1 MDEIKFND
9 LGAQYHALKKE
20 IDAGIA
26 DVIAGTH
33 FISGPQIEQLEK
45 ELCAYTGR
53 RYCVTCGNGTDALRM
68 PLMAWGIQAGDAVF
82 VPAFTFFASSE
93 VVSLCGGTP
102 VFVDSRTDTF
112 DMDPEDLKKKIAA
125 VKAEGKLIPRA
136 VIAVD
141 LFGQPAQFPEI
152 EKIAAENGLKVLE
165 DGAQG
170 FGGRIGEK
178 CACSFGDASATS
190 FFPAKALGC
199 YGDGGAVF
207 TDDPELYKVLKSIR
221 VHGKGSMKYENV
233 RIGVNS
239 RLDTLQ
245 AAILLPKLHA
255 FDTEN
260 THRIRAAQRYTD
272 ALKDKFQTPTV
283 LPGYHSSFGYYTLRA
298 ANEAQRTRV
307 MDALKTAGVPS
318 IIYYPCP
325 LHLQKVYAPLGYKPG
340 DLPVAESLAKT
351 VFSLPMH
358 GYITDETID
367 YVCGVLQKA

>member
-68 PLMAWGIQAGDAVF
+68 PLMAWCIQAGDAVF

-165 DGAQG
+165 DDAQG

-178 CACSFGDASATS
+178 D
-190 FFPAKALGC
+190 
-199 YGDGGAVF
+199 
-207 TDDPELYKVLKSIR
+207 R
-221 VHGKGSMKYENV
+221 
-233 RIGVNS
+233 
-239 RLDTLQ
+239 
-245 AAILLPKLHA
+245 
-255 FDTEN
+255 
-260 THRIRAAQRYTD
+260 
-272 ALKDKFQTPTV
+272 
-283 LPGYHSSFGYYTLRA
+283 
-298 ANEAQRTRV
+298 
-307 MDALKTAGVPS
+307 
-318 IIYYPCP
+318 
-325 LHLQKVYAPLGYKPG
+325 
-340 DLPVAESLAKT
+340 
-351 VFSLPMH
+351 
-358 GYITDETID
+358 
-367 YVCGVLQKA
+367 